1 MALVFDN
8 RHNLQPGEPGIH
20 ALIAGVSFYKHLP
33 GGDGPPAENDWGL
46 PQLSATALTGY
57 KMYRWL
63 IDRRKQLPK
72 KLATIRLLLSPSAA
86 EASKIA
92 EGMAE
97 IKQALTGE
105 GVTLIDTPSRCTL
118 ENFVGEARRWR
129 KDAISEIDDSN
140 VTFFY
145 FAGHGIQRKNN
156 DPVLLVED
164 FGNPDAGMVARTVE
178 FNALF
183 EGMAPLRDPLKKM
196 ARTQLYFVDACRVRP
211 DDLTKYK
218 FPSIAD
224 IFDVELGGEDKRSAP
239 VFYATV
245 SNTKAYAKSGQQTLF
260 SEALIACLDGLAGTP
275 TNEEDAEG
283 YARYSVSIYSLAEAL
298 NAKAESIRSLGVD
311 QEIYPT
317 SNGRDEVIVKLE
329 KPPEVEC
336 TLHVEPEP
344 AARLVSVNLQDSV
357 GTLVP
362 GWSLAPVDPNPYR
375 GPLRAGFYH
384 LEAKITNPPQPPY
397 VDLRKQIVNISPLKG
412 FQLKARMIS

>member
-20 ALIAGVSFYKHLP
+20 ALIAGVSYYRHLP
-33 GGDGPPAENDWGL
+33 GGSGPPAENDWGL

-72 KLATIRLLLSPSAA
+72 KLATVRLLLSPSAA
-86 EASKIA
+86 EAPKIVA
-92 EGMAE
+92 GMAE
-97 IKQALTGE
+97 IKQALAGE
-105 GVTLIDTPSRCTL
+105 GVTLIDSPSLCTL
-118 ENFVGEARRWR
+118 DNFAGEARRWR
-129 KDAISEIDDSN
+129 KDAISDIDDSN

-156 DPVLLVED
+156 DPVLLLED
-164 FGNPDAGMVARTVE
+164 FGNPDAGMVAKTVE

-183 EGMAPLRDPLKKM
+183 EGMAPLRDPLKKI

-211 DDLTKYK
+211 EDLSKYR

-260 SEALIACLDGLAGTP
+260 SEALIDCLDGFAGTP
-275 TNEEDAEG
+275 SDEEDAEG

-298 NAKAESIRSLGVD
+298 NAKMESIRSLNVD
-311 QEIYPT
+311 QEFYPT
-317 SNGRDEVIVKLE
+317 SGGRDDVIVNLT
-329 KPPEVEC
+329 KPPDVEC
-336 TLHVEPEP
+336 TLHVDPEA
-344 AARLVSVNLQDSV
+344 AARLVSVKLEDSL
-357 GTLVP
+357 GALVP
-362 GWSLAPVDPNPYR
+362 GWTLAPVDPHPHR

-384 LEAKITNPPQPPY
+384 LEAKYINPPEPP
-397 VDLRKQIVNISPLKG
+397 VNPPRRIVNVSPLKG
-412 FQLKARMIS
+412 FQLKARMTS

>member
-8 RHNLQPGEPGIH
+8 RHNLQPGESGIH
-20 ALIAGVSFYKHLP
+20 ALIAGVSYYKHLP
-33 GGDGPPAENDWGL
+33 GGDGPPAKHNWGL

-57 KMYRWL
+57 KIYRWL
-63 IDRRKQLPK
+63 IDRRKQLSK
-72 KLATIRLLLSPSAA
+72 KLATVRLLLSPSAA
-86 EASKIA
+86 EAPKIT

-97 IKQALTGE
+97 IRQALTGE
-105 GVTLIDTPSRCTL
+105 GVTLIDTPSPCTL
-118 ENFVGEARRWR
+118 ENFTAEARDWR
-129 KDAISEIDDSN
+129 EDAISDIDDSN
-140 VTFFY
+140 MTFFY

-156 DPVLLVED
+156 DPVLLLED
-164 FGNPDAGMVARTVE
+164 FGNPRAGMVAKTVE

-183 EGMAPLRDPLKKM
+183 EGMVPLRDPLRKM

-211 DDLTKYK
+211 EDLSQFH

-260 SEALIACLDGLAGTP
+260 SEALIDCLDGFAGTA
-275 TNEEDAEG
+275 TNEEDADG
-283 YARYSVSIYSLAEAL
+283 YAKYAVSIYSLAEAL
-298 NAKAESIRSLGVD
+298 NAKMESIRSLNVD
-311 QEIYPT
+311 QEFYPT
-317 SNGRDEVIVKLE
+317 SAGRDDVIVNLT

-336 TLHVEPEP
+336 TLHVEPDP
-344 AARLVSVNLQDSV
+344 AARLVSVNLQDSL
-357 GTLVP
+357 GALVP

-384 LEAKITNPPQPPY
+384 LEAKIVNPPQPPY
-397 VDLRKQIVNISPLKG
+397 VDRKKQIVNISPLKG